1 MITPRDFLKMV
12 IGRWEGLYSDNP
24 GDTGNWAGGK
34 LIGTMR
40 GVTPNALAAHRGIN
54 ADSLTPDDMKAL
66 SLDEAAEIGMTDFYQ
81 RPHFDMLEWG
91 PATAALLDFGWG
103 AGPGQAVKSMQ
114 RLVGANP
121 DGGIGP
127 LTASAYNVWITRIG
141 WQGATQAVHDMRC
154 AFYRQICNT
163 NPSYNQF
170 LQGWINRADWASGI
184 NPQWAALW
192 DAPSPAPVAM
202 PPIPEVPPMPKPPP
216 LLEPAPDGFIRQP
229 DGNIIREDVSQSGIV
244 KGANVGQ
251 VVTAAAGTVTVTAG
265 AASQV
270 KGLLPEHLSDIG
282 AICVTVIVL
291 ALLGV
296 AFWYFRS
303 VKAQRID
310 LNKRGIA

>member
-1 MITPRDFLKMV
+1 MIAPLDFLKLV

-40 GVTPNALAAHRGIN
+40 GVTPNALAAHRGI
-54 ADSLTPDDMKAL
+54 DPSSLTPDDMKAL
-66 SLDEAAEIGMTDFYQ
+66 SLAEAAEIGMTDFYQ
-81 RPHFDMLEWG
+81 RPHFDQLTWG

-114 RLVGANP
+114 RMVGANP

-127 LTASAYNVWITRIG
+127 LTVSAYNAWIARVG
-141 WQGATQAVHDMRC
+141 WESATKAIHDMRC
-154 AFYRQICNT
+154 GFYRQICQT

-170 LQGWINRADWASGI
+170 LQGWINRADWASGA
-184 NPQWAALW
+184 NPQWAGLW
-192 DAPSPAPVAM
+192 GIPTPAV
-202 PPIPEVPPMPKPPP
+202 PPIPDTPPLPKPPP
-216 LLEPAPDGFIRQP
+216 LLEPVPDGFVRQ
-229 DGNIIREDVSQSGIV
+229 DSGNIVLSDIKQSGII

-251 VVTAAAGTVTVTAG
+251 VVTGAAATVTVTAT

-270 KGLLPEHLSDIG
+270 KGLLPDHLSDI
-282 AICVTVIVL
+282 ATICLTVIVL